1 MYDPSTKYEQA
12 ETTSDEIQF
21 DLNCEADNRD
31 RVDPNALFQG
41 IDHIVRMM
49 QKQGFDKISEVDSE
63 SNKTKMEPRFWVHG
77 TQKIK
82 NTLSLDFQ
90 KLATL

>member
-41 IDHIVRMM
+41 IDHIVRIM
-49 QKQGFDKISEVDSE
+49 QKQGFDKISEE
-63 SNKTKMEPRFWVHG
+63 SKKAYVELIVLQNEVSKG
-77 TQKIK
+77 L
-82 NTLSLDFQ
+82 TL
-90 KLATL
+90 TYYP

>member
-41 IDHIVRMM
+41 IDHIVRIM
-49 QKQGFDKISEVDSE
+49 QKQGFDKISEE
-63 SNKTKMEPRFWVHG
+63 SKKAYVELIVLQNEVSKG
-77 TQKIK
+77 L
-82 NTLSLDFQ
+82 TLTYYPYRS
-90 KLATL
+90 

>member
-49 QKQGFDKISEVDSE
+49 QKQGFDKISEE
-63 SNKTKMEPRFWVHG
+63 SKKAYVELIVLQNEVSKG
-77 TQKIK
+77 L
-82 NTLSLDFQ
+82 TLSYYP
-90 KLATL
+90 

>member
-41 IDHIVRMM
+41 IDHIVRIM
-49 QKQGFDKISEVDSE
+49 QKQGFDKISEE
-63 SNKTKMEPRFWVHG
+63 SKKAYVELIVLQNEVSKG
-77 TQKIK
+77 L
-82 NTLSLDFQ
+82 TLTYYPHRS
-90 KLATL
+90 

>member
-21 DLNCEADNRD
+21 DLNSEADNRD
-31 RVDPNALFQG
+31 RVDPNALFKG

-49 QKQGFDKISEVDSE
+49 QKQGFDKISEE
-63 SNKTKMEPRFWVHG
+63 RKRLMSN
-77 TQKIK
+77 
-82 NTLSLDFQ
+82 
-90 KLATL
+90 

>member
-49 QKQGFDKISEVDSE
+49 QKQGFDKISEE
-63 SNKTKMEPRFWVHG
+63 SKKAYVELIVLQNEVSKG
-77 TQKIK
+77 L
-82 NTLSLDFQ
+82 TL
-90 KLATL
+90 TYYP